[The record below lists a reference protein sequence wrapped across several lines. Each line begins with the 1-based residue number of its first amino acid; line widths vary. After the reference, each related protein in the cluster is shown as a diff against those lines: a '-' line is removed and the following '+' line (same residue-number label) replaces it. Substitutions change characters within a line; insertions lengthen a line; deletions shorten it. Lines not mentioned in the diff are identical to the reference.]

1 MNAFKRNNTPQDVL
15 LLENHSRLG
24 GYSGNSGSSHHH
36 AVDYFPRTEPH
47 MLVYSFHFTER
58 VWKWRWNQW
67 SRSEPWVNA
76 DWFSDESN
84 VWIEPSAVS
93 AADIDGVFVDL
104 LFCYSVRIGPVFPLK
119 NFTSPSV
126 HWSRCSLQLLM
137 IYSHF
142 FSVPHWVTEQLACV
156 LLDSVHWFYL
166 TRHLLA
172 AHTLRV
178 WIAEIRRSSAN
189 KVLHWWPQ
197 GYEFT
202 SQNCQR
208 DSVGQ
213 MEKTLNLQL
222 TVWVLY
228 RLEL

>member
-104 LFCYSVRIGPVFPLK
+104 LIRCFV
-119 NFTSPSV
+119 TPSG
-126 HWSRCSLQLLM
+126 S
-137 IYSHF
+137 
-142 FSVPHWVTEQLACV
+142 
-156 LLDSVHWFYL
+156 
-166 TRHLLA
+166 
-172 AHTLRV
+172 
-178 WIAEIRRSSAN
+178 
-189 KVLHWWPQ
+189 
-197 GYEFT
+197 
-202 SQNCQR
+202 
-208 DSVGQ
+208 
-213 MEKTLNLQL
+213 
-222 TVWVLY
+222 VLY
-228 RLEL
+228 CLWRTSLHRQSTGLDVLFNYSWFILIFFQSLTGLRNNWPASY